1 MSKFNLKIKFQ
12 LQVCFIAIVIE
23 IVIVFYE
30 LSVFV
35 LNNFVTLYNK
45 FSHSVTQKNQQL
57 KEMNI
62 PHTSNPRIVIIGGGF
77 AGLALA
83 KRLKNKNVQVVL
95 LDKHNYHTFQP
106 LLYQVATGGLEAG
119 SIAYPIRKVIQE
131 YKDFYFRLTSVKEID
146 TKNQKIISEIGD
158 LHYDYLVIATG
169 SKTNYFGN
177 KEIERNSMSM
187 KTIPQSLNIRSL
199 ILENFEQAV
208 LTKDEADRNAL
219 MNFVLVGA
227 GPTGVELAGA
237 LAEMKRAILQKDY
250 PDLDISKMEIN
261 LIQSGDRVLNTM
273 SEKSSVAA
281 ERFLLDL
288 GVKVWKNIRVTNYD
302 GRTISTNSDLS
313 IDSATVIWTAGVQ
326 GALIHGLDAESLVE
340 RVERI
345 RVNQYNQVAGYNNI
359 FAVGDI
365 ASMET
370 TNYPQGHPMMA
381 QPAIQQ
387 GHLLGENLIKLIANQ
402 PMKPF
407 EYNDKGSMATIGRNL
422 AVVDLPS
429 YHFHG
434 FFAWIVWMMVHL
446 LSLIGF
452 KNKAVVFMNWM
463 YNYIRF
469 DREGRLIVRP
479 YKKRSFV
486 TFTSDEV

>member
-1 MSKFNLKIKFQ
+1 
-12 LQVCFIAIVIE
+12 
-23 IVIVFYE
+23 
-30 LSVFV
+30 
-35 LNNFVTLYNK
+35 
-45 FSHSVTQKNQQL
+45 
-57 KEMNI
+57 MNI
-62 PHTSNPRIVIIGGGF
+62 PQSDKKRVVIIGGGF
-77 AGLALA
+77 AGLSIA
-83 KRLKNKNVQVVL
+83 KKLRNKNLQVVL

-146 TKNQKIISEIGD
+146 TPNQKIISEIGD

-208 LTKDEADRNAL
+208 LTTNEADKNAL
-219 MNFVLVGA
+219 INFVLVGA

-273 SEKSSVAA
+273 SEKSSAAA
-281 ERFLLDL
+281 EKFLVDL
-288 GVKVWKNIRVTNYD
+288 GVIVHKNVRVTNYD
-302 GRTISTNSDLS
+302 GRTITTNSNLTFET
-313 IDSATVIWTAGVQ
+313 ATVIWTAGVQ
-326 GALIHGLDAESLVE
+326 GAAIHGLDSKSLVE

-345 RVNQYNQVAGYNNI
+345 RVNQYNQVVGYDNI
-359 FAVGDI
+359 FAIGDI
-365 ASMET
+365 ASMESEE
-370 TNYPQGHPMMA
+370 YPQGHPMMA
-381 QPAIQQ
+381 QPALQQ
-387 GHLLGENLIKLIANQ
+387 GALLGENLVKFLANK

-407 EYNDKGSMATIGRNL
+407 EYNDKGSMATVGRNL
-422 AVVDLPS
+422 AVVDLPK
-429 YHFHG
+429 YHFNG
-434 FFAWIVWMMVHL
+434 LFAWFVWMFVHL
-446 LSLIGF
+446 FSLIGF
-452 KNKAVVFMNWM
+452 KNKAVVFLNWV
-463 YNYIRF
+463 YNYVRF

-479 YKKRSFV
+479 FKKRSYV
-486 TFTSDEV
+486 TFTSDAV

>member
-1 MSKFNLKIKFQ
+1 
-12 LQVCFIAIVIE
+12 
-23 IVIVFYE
+23 
-30 LSVFV
+30 
-35 LNNFVTLYNK
+35 
-45 FSHSVTQKNQQL
+45 
-57 KEMNI
+57 MNI
-62 PHTSNPRIVIIGGGF
+62 PHSDKKRVVIIGGGF
-77 AGLALA
+77 AGLSIA
-83 KRLKNKNVQVVL
+83 KKLRNKNLQVVL

-146 TKNQKIISEIGD
+146 TPNQKIISEIGD

-208 LTKDEADRNAL
+208 LTTNEADKNAL
-219 MNFVLVGA
+219 INFVLVGA

-273 SEKSSVAA
+273 SEKSSLAA
-281 ERFLLDL
+281 ENFLVDL
-288 GVKVWKNIRVTNYD
+288 GVIVHKNVRVTNYD
-302 GRTISTNSDLS
+302 GRTITTNSNLTFET
-313 IDSATVIWTAGVQ
+313 ATVIWTAGVQ
-326 GALIHGLDAESLVE
+326 GAAIHGLDSKSLVE

-345 RVNQYNQVAGYNNI
+345 RVNQFNQIVGYNNI
-359 FAVGDI
+359 FAIGDI
-365 ASMET
+365 ASMESEE
-370 TNYPQGHPMMA
+370 YPQGHPMMA
-381 QPAIQQ
+381 QPALQQ
-387 GHLLGENLIKLIANQ
+387 GALLGENLVKFLANK

-422 AVVDLPS
+422 AVVDLPK
-429 YHFHG
+429 YHFNG
-434 FFAWIVWMMVHL
+434 LFAWFVWMFVHL
-446 LSLIGF
+446 FSLIGF
-452 KNKAVVFMNWM
+452 KNKAVVFLNWV
-463 YNYIRF
+463 YNYVRF

-479 YKKRSFV
+479 FKKRSFV

>member
-1 MSKFNLKIKFQ
+1 
-12 LQVCFIAIVIE
+12 
-23 IVIVFYE
+23 
-30 LSVFV
+30 
-35 LNNFVTLYNK
+35 
-45 FSHSVTQKNQQL
+45 
-57 KEMNI
+57 MNI
-62 PHTSNPRIVIIGGGF
+62 PHSDKKRVVIIGGGF
-77 AGLALA
+77 AGLSIA
-83 KRLKNKNVQVVL
+83 KKLRNKNLQVVL

-146 TKNQKIISEIGD
+146 TPNQKIISEIGD

-208 LTKDEADRNAL
+208 LTTNEADKNAL
-219 MNFVLVGA
+219 INFVLVGA

-273 SEKSSVAA
+273 SEKSSEAA
-281 ERFLLDL
+281 EKFLVDL
-288 GVKVWKNIRVTNYD
+288 GVIVHKNVRVTNYD
-302 GRTISTNSDLS
+302 GRTITTNSDLTFET
-313 IDSATVIWTAGVQ
+313 ATVIWTAGVQ
-326 GALIHGLDAESLVE
+326 GAAIHGLDSKSLVE

-345 RVNQYNQVAGYNNI
+345 RVNQYNQVVGYNNI
-359 FAVGDI
+359 FAIGDI
-365 ASMET
+365 ASMESEK
-370 TNYPQGHPMMA
+370 YPQGHPMMA
-381 QPAIQQ
+381 QPALQQ
-387 GHLLGENLIKLIANQ
+387 GDLLGENLVKLLDNK

-422 AVVDLPS
+422 AVVDLPK
-429 YHFHG
+429 YHFNG
-434 FFAWIVWMMVHL
+434 LFAWFVWMFVHL
-446 LSLIGF
+446 FSLIGF
-452 KNKAVVFMNWM
+452 KNKAVVFLNWV
-463 YNYIRF
+463 YNYVRF

-479 YKKRSFV
+479 FKKRSFV

>member
-1 MSKFNLKIKFQ
+1 
-12 LQVCFIAIVIE
+12 
-23 IVIVFYE
+23 
-30 LSVFV
+30 
-35 LNNFVTLYNK
+35 
-45 FSHSVTQKNQQL
+45 
-57 KEMNI
+57 MNI
-62 PHTSNPRIVIIGGGF
+62 PHSSNPRVVIIGGGF

-83 KRLKNKNVQVVL
+83 KKLKNKNVQVVL

-146 TKNQKIISEIGD
+146 TQNKKIISEIGD

-177 KEIERNSMSM
+177 KEIERNAMSM

-208 LTKDEADRNAL
+208 LTRDEADKNAL
-219 MNFVLVGA
+219 INFVLVGA

-250 PDLDISKMEIN
+250 PDLDVSKMGIH
-261 LIQSGDRVLNTM
+261 LVQSGDRVLNTM
-273 SEKSSVAA
+273 SEKSSAAA
-281 ERFLLDL
+281 EKFLVDL
-288 GVKVWKNIRVTNYD
+288 GVTVWKNVRVTNYD
-302 GRTISTNSDLS
+302 GRTISTNTDLTFET
-313 IDSATVIWTAGVQ
+313 ATVIWTAGVQ
-326 GALIHGLDAESLVE
+326 GAAIHGLDAKSLVE

-345 RVNQYNQVAGYNNI
+345 RVNEYNQVVGYENI
-359 FAVGDI
+359 FAIGDI
-365 ASMET
+365 AAMESPA
-370 TNYPQGHPMMA
+370 NPQGHPMMA
-381 QPAIQQ
+381 QPAMQQ
-387 GHLLGENLIKLIANQ
+387 GDLLGENLVKLVAKK

-407 EYNDKGSMATIGRNL
+407 VYNDKGSMATIGRNL
-422 AVVDLPS
+422 AVVDLPH
-429 YHFHG
+429 YHFNG
-434 FFAWIVWMMVHL
+434 VFAWFVWMFVHL
-446 LSLIGF
+446 FSLIGF
-452 KNKAVVFMNWM
+452 KNKAVVFLNWV
-463 YNYIRF
+463 YNYVRF

-479 YKKRSFV
+479 FKKRSFT